1 MENKNYVVVEQGEK
15 YEYNSIEEIIKSILG
30 NDYYELSD
38 KEKYEKIKL
47 RTFINAKVK
56 KLPIIDLEQE
66 DEITFLLSLIKNNDI
81 VVFEKESNKK
91 LTKNIDTT
99 NLRKVSGEYIVVND
113 CIDQILKDKIS
124 KNI

>member
-1 MENKNYVVVEQGEK
+1 M
-15 YEYNSIEEIIKSILG
+15 
-30 NDYYELSD
+30 SD